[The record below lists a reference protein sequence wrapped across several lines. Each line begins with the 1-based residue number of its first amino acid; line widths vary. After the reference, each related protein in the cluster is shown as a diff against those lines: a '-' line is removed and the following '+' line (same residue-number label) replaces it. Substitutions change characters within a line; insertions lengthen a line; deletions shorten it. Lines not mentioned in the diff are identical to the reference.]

1 MVKSMYHFIA
11 ELWKRPYD
19 GEMKEVMKQRLIKWR
34 REPAVIRIDRPTR
47 LDRARALGYK
57 AKPGFV
63 VVRVRVRKGGLRKP
77 RPNKGR
83 RPKRMGIYG
92 FAPAK
97 SLRLIAEERA
107 ARKYPNLEVLNSYYV
122 GEDGNYKWYEVILVD
137 PHHPA
142 ICNDKDIN
150 WICEKQHKGRVFRGL
165 TSAGK
170 KMRGLRKS
178 RGLKYT
184 IKHKWKKKQRERML
198 RKRHEASRGAR
209 DPWQVAAKK
218 AEE

>member
-1 MVKSMYHFIA
+1 MARSMYHYIA
-11 ELWKRPYD
+11 EPWRRPY
-19 GEMKEVMKQRLIKWR
+19 EALKEVMRERLIKWR
-34 REPAVIRIDRPTR
+34 RGPSVVRVEHPTR

-57 AKPGFV
+57 AKQGFI

-83 RPKRMGIYG
+83 RPKRMGVYG
-92 FAPAK
+92 YSPAK

-107 ARKYPNLEVLNSYYV
+107 ARKYPNLEILNNYYV
-122 GEDGNYKWYEVILVD
+122 GEDGTYKWFEVIMVD

-142 ICNDKDIN
+142 IKEDPEVK
-150 WICEKQHKGRVFRGL
+150 WITEKHNKGRVFRGL

-178 RGLKYT
+178 RGLKGT
-184 IKHKWKKKQRERML
+184 TKQKWRKKQKERRL
-198 RKRHEASRGAR
+198 KKRHEASRDAR
-209 DPWQVAAKK
+209 LIVP
-218 AEE
+218 EEK